1 MADLI
6 AEAERDLQ
14 TWRAQKSQRIAS
26 TPSRSGSIA
35 SRRLER
41 ASQRSFRTWSSPGPI
56 VNPAPR
62 TELRQHIGQLADMRT
77 RRVMQYNQEVSRQI
91 EEQERSSPPRAP
103 LTPTSPP
110 PTIKDAEAKP
120 VAPPVRVVTVY
131 KETQATRIGIIFHQN
146 PPMELRHEKEPG
158 AALGVP
164 PIVKIIDA
172 NGISAHSGLFEGD
185 RLIAINSTA
194 VMSNIQAVQMLRE
207 AVGTITFSVMSAV
220 GEQKEAVAADKAATR
235 IQGLQRAK
243 TAKLEVAKI
252 KEEEATKDAEAADI
266 QNMVRSSSSFKF
278 SSKKVKEERERKEAS
293 KDEAAAEIQM
303 FAKAHTK
310 KRLSMQVEPSV
321 VEAKA
326 EVAKKVEVKAEA
338 AKKVEAATDGLPEVV
353 PLLSPRLQ
361 VLGRLY
367 LQQKTTRQFVSYASW
382 PSKGGKRF
390 SSYAVAKPA
399 VQVKPQPTKPPT
411 VPPQSMLMESSGLG
425 SGAAG
430 SFGQP
435 WIREGATSPSN
446 DDLGFRPLRVAGGEG
461 TRHVEEEES
470 VELPRGPSPI
480 AMKWELAPAAVVV
493 S

>member
-1 MADLI
+1 MDLI

-56 VNPAPR
+56 VNSSPR

-77 RRVMQYNQEVSRQI
+77 RRIMQYNQEVSRQI

-110 PTIKDAEAKP
+110 PAIKDAEAKP

-146 PPMELRHEKEPG
+146 PPMELRQEKEPG

-185 RLIAINSTA
+185 RLIAINRTA
-194 VMSNIQAVQMLRE
+194 VMSNMQAVQMLRE

-252 KEEEATKDAEAADI
+252 KEEEATKDAAAADI

-293 KDEAAAEIQM
+293 KDAAAAEIQM
-303 FAKAHTK
+303 FAKARTA
-310 KRLSMQVEPSV
+310 KRLSVKPVEPEIKTVVLKTDPATSSYGIEIKAIRDLFNVGKELVMIPEIDADSANANGELMPGDEIIKVGGKSV
-321 VEAKA
+321 AGDYMAVVTALGEAKA
-326 EVAKKVEVKAEA
+326 
-338 AKKVEAATDGLPEVV
+338 
-353 PLLSPRLQ
+353 
-361 VLGRLY
+361 
-367 LQQKTTRQFVSYASW
+367 
-382 PSKGGKRF
+382 
-390 SSYAVAKPA
+390 
-399 VQVKPQPTKPPT
+399 
-411 VPPQSMLMESSGLG
+411 
-425 SGAAG
+425 AG
-430 SFGQP
+430 S
-435 WIREGATSPSN
+435 
-446 DDLGFRPLRVAGGEG
+446 
-461 TRHVEEEES
+461 VECE
-470 VELPRGPSPI
+470 I
-480 AMKWELAPAAVVV
+480 ARRKK
-493 S
+493 